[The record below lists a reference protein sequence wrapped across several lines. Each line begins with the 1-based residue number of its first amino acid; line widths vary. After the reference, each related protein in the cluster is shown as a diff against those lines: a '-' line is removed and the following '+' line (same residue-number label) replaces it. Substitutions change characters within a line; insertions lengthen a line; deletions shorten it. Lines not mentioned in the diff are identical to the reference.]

1 MQAMSSETKIIL
13 QALTE
18 HGRQGIDHVLRTMPY
33 DTLILHIQD
42 MTAQGLVDSV
52 ITDMADGSELLEYC
66 EITPAGRE
74 HLQTL
79 QSTIWD
85 RSIKWLKDKDN
96 AKWVLGSL
104 LVPLFI
110 WAMDKLLF

>member
-1 MQAMSSETKIIL
+1 MSCKTKNIL

-18 HGRQGIDHVLRTMPY
+18 HGRQGIDHVLCTMPY
-33 DTLILHIQD
+33 DTLILHIKD
-42 MTAQGLVDSV
+42 MTAQGWVDSI

-74 HLQTL
+74 HLHTL

-85 RSIKWLKDKDN
+85 KSIKWLKDSEN
-96 AKWVLGSL
+96 SKWVLGSL

>member
-1 MQAMSSETKIIL
+1 MTNEAKLILRALAEHDRQAINHLAPI
-13 QALTE
+13 
-18 HGRQGIDHVLRTMPY
+18 MPH
-33 DTLILHIQD
+33 DTLIL
-42 MTAQGLVDSV
+42 TVKNLTKQGLVES
-52 ITDMADGSELLEYC
+52 IFTDMADGSELLEYC

-85 RSIKWLKDKDN
+85 RSIKWLKDSEN
-96 AKWVLGSL
+96 SKWVLGSL
-104 LVPLFI
+104 LVPLLI